1 MLELKDAL
9 TRINT
14 ATDREL
20 TEIVLAILA
29 RYDVLFPEEE
39 VFFLSLPK
47 YDRGERDAILA
58 RFVEVISQQQ

>member
-1 MLELKDAL
+1 MELKDAL

-29 RYDVLFPEEE
+29 RFDALFPEEE

-47 YDRGERDAILA
+47 YDKSEREATLA
-58 RFVEVISQQQ
+58 QFVETISRQQ